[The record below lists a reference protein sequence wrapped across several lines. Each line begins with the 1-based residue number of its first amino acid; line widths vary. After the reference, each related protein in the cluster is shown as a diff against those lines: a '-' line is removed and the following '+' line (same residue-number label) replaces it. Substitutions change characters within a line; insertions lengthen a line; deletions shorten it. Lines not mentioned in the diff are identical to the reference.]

1 VRRVTRDLRFEVL
14 NGHLASEHVQLVV
27 QLHTCARGVML
38 IIPHGLT
45 YSELVG
51 CNLAYAKTI
60 LLAGEEECLLGQ
72 AYLVVIKCILYVID
86 QCGRE

>member
-1 VRRVTRDLRFEVL
+1 
-14 NGHLASEHVQLVV
+14 
-27 QLHTCARGVML
+27 ML

-51 CNLAYAKTI
+51 RNLAYAETI

-72 AYLVVIKCILYVID
+72 AYLVAIKCILYVID